1 MSPITPTAK
10 KARKDCQYTAAE
22 RAIIGKYKVEYREQ
36 STKELRKQVIEEKI
50 LPDIFNYWSEE
61 RGGRLLSE
69 EETKPLVMVRFIH
82 VYIVI

>member
-1 MSPITPTAK
+1 MYPITPTAK

-82 VYIVI
+82 V